1 MAGVSTERRH
11 RGGEYTRLL
20 RRPRYRG
27 FVLTVAL
34 ARVSSTMFNVAGV
47 LLVFDRTG
55 SVSITGL
62 TAAAAVLP
70 GALAGPLLGA
80 WLDVIRRRR
89 VLIVGDQLLSAA
101 SLLLMLGLA
110 GHAPDW
116 TLPLVG
122 VLYSITGPFSIG
134 GFYAA
139 MVEITGTDL
148 LDPASRIEATS
159 LNLAFVVG
167 PALAG
172 ILIGILGV
180 APTVEVQVG
189 ITTIVAGLIA
199 LNPAFGAQPAERTPG
214 VLDAVRTGMRVLV
227 HTAELR
233 AAVIGSALSS
243 AGWGLMIV
251 GFPLYCTE
259 ILGVPAHNG
268 GYLWAALGVGSIV
281 GTFTLAC
288 GPRCR
293 AVPSPTHC
301 WRSRRCSGRSRR
313 LWPQAS
319 CASS

>member
-1 MAGVSTERRH
+1 
-11 RGGEYTRLL
+11 
-20 RRPRYRG
+20 
-27 FVLTVAL
+27 
-34 ARVSSTMFNVAGV
+34 MFNVAGV

-55 SVSITGL
+55 SASITGL

-159 LNLAFVVG
+159 LNLAFIVG

-301 WRSRRCSGRSRR
+301 WRSRPCSGRSRR